1 MRRAS
6 PPLQERVQLDFDLV
20 TVKELLRDLL
30 FREAGQAYFKRLAVP
45 RQRRWLGAWRTL
57 STYQAEKQLLPVG
70 GRDTNRLIQ
79 QFFTTHACLRAEFH
93 EGGMPVTAI
102 RVLRL
107 HCPAL
112 NAALERIH
120 CLECAAAAQDVYHVL
135 LLGGPAPPS
144 RALYS
149 PHASSKALTRRG
161 THAAQS
167 ATIPISA
174 SAKMGACAS
183 ELIATMVPEA

>member
-1 MRRAS
+1 MKRAA
-6 PPLQERVQLDFDLV
+6 PPPQERLQLNFDLI

-79 QFFTTHACLRAEFH
+79 QFFTTYVCLRAEFH

-107 HCPAL
+107 HGPGL

-120 CLECAAAAQDVYHVL
+120 CLECAVAAPDVYHVL
-135 LLGGPAPPS
+135 LLGGPAPAPE
-144 RALYS
+144 
-149 PHASSKALTRRG
+149 P
-161 THAAQS
+161 
-167 ATIPISA
+167 SA
-174 SAKMGACAS
+174 SAPLTLPQK
-183 ELIATMVPEA
+183 P

>member
-1 MRRAS
+1 MRRVS

-30 FREAGQAYFKRLAVP
+30 FREAGQVYFKRLAVP
-45 RQRRWLGAWRTL
+45 RQRRWLGAWQTL

-79 QFFTTHACLRAEFH
+79 QFFTTHACLRVEFH

-135 LLGGPAPPS
+135 LVGGPAPPPVP
-144 RALYS
+144 S
-149 PHASSKALTRRG
+149 PSTPLQPPQKL
-161 THAAQS
+161 
-167 ATIPISA
+167 
-174 SAKMGACAS
+174 
-183 ELIATMVPEA
+183 

>member
-1 MRRAS
+1 MRRTS
-6 PPLQERVQLDFDLV
+6 PPPQERVRLDFDLV
-20 TVKELLRDLL
+20 TVKELWRDLL

-45 RQRRWLGAWRTL
+45 RQRRWRSAWQTL

-93 EGGMPVTAI
+93 DGGMPVTAV

-120 CLECAAAAQDVYHVL
+120 CLECVAAAQDVYHVL
-135 LLGGPAPPS
+135 LLGGPAPPP
-144 RALYS
+144 APS
-149 PHASSKALTRRG
+149 PSTTFTLPQR
-161 THAAQS
+161 
-167 ATIPISA
+167 P
-174 SAKMGACAS
+174 
-183 ELIATMVPEA
+183 